1 MELISIDPMTLDIV
15 IVFSI
20 TALAV
25 VLFITERVRVDLV
38 ALMVMASLALTGILT
53 PVEALSGFSSA
64 AVVTVWAVLILS
76 AGLARTG
83 VAGAIG
89 HRVLGLAGS
98 SETRLVLLIMLMV
111 GLLSGFMN
119 SIGVAALFLPV
130 VIDIA
135 RRINIPP
142 SKLLMP
148 LAFAALMGGLT
159 TLIGTPPNILISEAL
174 RAANLEPFGMFD
186 YTPVGIFVLLAGVA
200 FIVLFGRRLL
210 PNRDI
215 SRQTARGVQADYKDL
230 YDLEER
236 MVVVH
241 LPDDSN
247 LAGKTLGRS
256 KLGSILG
263 LNVVAII
270 REGRTQLAP
279 STDTILQVGDRLL
292 VEGPLDQLTE
302 FHDKQHLV
310 IEDKKIA
317 LDQLTSPEIQLVE
330 MELAEE
336 SSLINRTMRQVDFRN
351 RFGLIVLAIRR
362 GETSMRTNLE
372 VIPLQA
378 GDKLLVQGD
387 QSQFDTFRDQKD
399 FIFSPPEEKQVYK
412 LEERLMRVRLPED
425 STLVGKTLAESRL
438 GDAFGLGVMGII
450 RQDET
455 HLMPS
460 PDERLEAGDT
470 LMVKGNQDDLLTVD
484 GLQTLEIES
493 EVPPELNELESAE
506 VGLVEAVLSP
516 HTTLVGKTLREIH
529 FRVKYGLSV
538 LAIWREGNAYYSNL
552 GKMALHFGDALLL
565 HGARERIQLLGSDQD
580 FLVLTEDAQEAPRTN
595 KALLA
600 VLIMVMVLL
609 PVIFGLVPI
618 AIMVVVG
625 VALMVLTG
633 CLTMDEA
640 YRAIEW
646 KAVFLIAGMIPLGI
660 AMENT
665 GAASFVATWMVELLG
680 DYGPMVVM
688 AGLYI
693 LTSLASQVM
702 PNPAVAVLLA
712 PIALNT
718 AGDMGVSP
726 YPLAMT
732 VAVAA
737 SAAFLSP
744 VAHPANLLVMGP
756 GGYRFSDYIKMGLPL
771 TLVVLV
777 VVMLV
782 LPIFWPF

>member
-1 MELISIDPMTLDIV
+1 MTLDIA
-15 IVFSI
+15 IVFAI

-25 VLFITERVRVDLV
+25 LLFITERVRVDLV
-38 ALMVMASLALTGILT
+38 ALLVMASLALTGILT
-53 PVEALSGFSSA
+53 PIEALSGFSSA

-83 VAGAIG
+83 VAGSIG
-89 HRVLGLAGS
+89 HRLLGMAGR
-98 SETRLVLLIMLMV
+98 SEIRLVLIIMLMV

-135 RRINIPP
+135 RRLKIPP

-174 RAANLEPFGMFD
+174 GAANLESFGMFD
-186 YTPVGIFVLLAGVA
+186 YTPVGIFVLLAGIA
-200 FIVLFGRRLL
+200 FIVLLGYRLL
-210 PNRDI
+210 PKRDI
-215 SRQTARGVQADYKDL
+215 SRQTARGVQTDYTDL
-230 YDLEER
+230 YELQER
-236 MVVVH
+236 MVAVY
-241 LPDDSN
+241 LPEDSN
-247 LAGKTLGRS
+247 LAGKTLGKS

-263 LNVVAII
+263 LNVMAII
-270 REGRTQLAP
+270 HEGQTTLAP
-279 STDTILQVGDRLL
+279 SADTILRVGDRLL
-292 VEGPLDQLTE
+292 LEGPLDQLTE
-302 FHDKQHLV
+302 FRDKQHLV
-310 IEDKKIA
+310 IEDEKIA
-317 LDQLTSPEIQLVE
+317 LDQLISQEIQLVE
-330 MELAEE
+330 LELAEE
-336 SSLINRTMRQVDFRN
+336 SSLINRTLRQIDFRN

-387 QSQFDTFRDQKD
+387 QAHFDAFREQKD
-399 FIFSPPEEKQVYK
+399 FIFSPPKEKHAYQ
-412 LEERLMRVRLPED
+412 LEERLMSVRLPED
-425 STLVGKTLAESRL
+425 STLVGKTLTESRL

-450 RQDET
+450 RQEKT
-455 HLMPS
+455 HLMPN

-470 LMVKGNQDDLLTVD
+470 LLIKGEIDDLLTVD
-484 GLQTLEIES
+484 GLQSLRMESDIPLELS
-493 EVPPELNELESAE
+493 ELESAE
-506 VGLVEAVLSP
+506 VGMVEAVLSP

-529 FRVKYGLSV
+529 FRAKYGLSV
-538 LAIWREGNAYYSNL
+538 LAIWREGQAYYSNL
-552 GKMALHFGDALLL
+552 SEMALRFGDALLL
-565 HGARERIQLLGSDQD
+565 HGARQRIRLLGSDQD
-580 FLVLTEDAQEAPRTN
+580 FLVLTEEAQEAPRTN

-600 VLIMVMVLL
+600 VLIMAIVLI

-660 AMENT
+660 AMEKT
-665 GAASFVATWMVELLG
+665 GAASFVATWMVDLIG
-680 DYGPMVVM
+680 GYGPMVVM

-718 AGDMGVSP
+718 AADLGVSP
-726 YPLAMT
+726 YPMAMT

-756 GGYRFSDYIKMGLPL
+756 GGYRFSDYIKLGLPL
-771 TLVVLV
+771 TLVILF

-782 LPIFWPF
+782 MPIFWPF

>member
-1 MELISIDPMTLDIV
+1 MIQDIV
-15 IVFSI
+15 IVFAI
-20 TALAV
+20 TAFAV
-25 VLFITERVRVDLV
+25 ILFITERVRVDLV
-38 ALMVMASLALTGILT
+38 ALLVMASLALTGILT
-53 PVEALSGFSSA
+53 PAEALSGFSSA
-64 AVVTVWAVLILS
+64 AVVTVWAILILS
-76 AGLARTG
+76 AGLVRTG
-83 VAGAIG
+83 VAGSIG

-98 SETRLVLLIMLMV
+98 SEIRLVLMIMLMV

-130 VIDIA
+130 VIDISK
-135 RRINIPP
+135 RTKIPP

-159 TLIGTPPNILISEAL
+159 TLIGTPTNILISEAL

-186 YTPVGIFVLLAGVA
+186 YTPVGIFVLVAGIA

-210 PNRDI
+210 PKRDI
-215 SRQTARGVQADYKDL
+215 SRQSTRGVQADYKDL
-230 YDLEER
+230 YELQDR
-236 MVVVH
+236 MVVVY

-270 REGRTQLAP
+270 HDGQTKLAP
-279 STDTILQVGDRLL
+279 SAETVLQTGDRLL
-292 VEGPLDQLTE
+292 LEGPLDQLTE

-317 LDQLTSPEIQLVE
+317 LDSLTSAEIHLVE
-330 MELAEE
+330 LELSEE
-336 SSLINRTMRQVDFRN
+336 SSLINRSLRQIDFRN

-372 VIPLQA
+372 IIPLQA

-387 QSQFDTFRDQKD
+387 QSHFDTFREQKD
-399 FIFSPPEEKQVYK
+399 FIFSPPEEKKVYQ
-412 LEERLMRVRLPED
+412 LEERLMMVRLPED
-425 STLVGKTLAESRL
+425 STLVGKTLTESRL

-450 RQDET
+450 RMEKT
-455 HLMPS
+455 HLMPN

-470 LMVKGNQDDLLTVD
+470 LLVKGNQDDLLTVE
-484 GLQTLEIES
+484 GLQSLQIES
-493 EVPPELNELESAE
+493 ELPPELSELESAE

-552 GKMALHFGDALLL
+552 GEMALRFGDALLL

-580 FLVLTEDAQEAPRTN
+580 FLVLTEEAQEAPRTN

-600 VLIMVMVLL
+600 VLIMVIVLL
-609 PVIFGLVPI
+609 PVIIGWAPI

-660 AMENT
+660 AMQKT
-665 GAASFVATWMVELLG
+665 GAASFVANWMVDLLG
-680 DYGPMVVM
+680 DFGPMVVM

-718 AGDMGVSP
+718 AGDLGVSP
-726 YPLAMT
+726 YPMAMT

-737 SAAFLSP
+737 SAVFLSP
-744 VAHPANLLVMGP
+744 VAHPSNLLVMGP
-756 GGYRFSDYIKMGLPL
+756 GGYRFSDYIKVGLPL
-771 TLVVLV
+771 TLVVMV
-777 VVMLV
+777 VVMIV

>member
-1 MELISIDPMTLDIV
+1 MTLEIV
-15 IVFSI
+15 IVFAI
-20 TALAV
+20 TALASL
-25 VLFITERVRVDLV
+25 LFITERVRVDLV
-38 ALMVMASLALTGILT
+38 ALLVMASLALAGILT
-53 PVEALSGFSSA
+53 PSEALSGFSNA

-83 VAGAIG
+83 VAGFIG
-89 HRVLGLAGS
+89 RRVLHFAGNG
-98 SETRLVLLIMLMV
+98 EARLILIIMLVV
-111 GLLSGFMN
+111 GALSGFMN
-119 SIGVAALFLPV
+119 SIGVASLFLPV
-130 VIDIA
+130 VIDLA
-135 RRINIPP
+135 RRTKIPP

-148 LAFAALMGGLT
+148 LAFAALMGGLV

-174 RAANLEPFGMFD
+174 RAANLDAFGMFD
-186 YTPVGIFVLLAGVA
+186 YTPVGICVLAAGTL
-200 FIVLFGRRLL
+200 FIVLIGRRLL
-210 PNRDI
+210 PDRDI
-215 SRQTARGVQADYKDL
+215 SRETTRGEQADYKEVYGLQD
-230 YDLEER
+230 R
-236 MVVVH
+236 MVMVY

-247 LAGKTLGRS
+247 LAGKTLGNS

-270 REGRTQLAP
+270 HDGHTRLAP
-279 STDTILQVGDRLL
+279 SAETVLQTGDRLL
-292 VEGPLDQLTE
+292 LEGRLDQLTG
-302 FHDKQHLV
+302 FHDRQHLV
-310 IEDKKIA
+310 IEDEQIA
-317 LDQLTSPEIQLVE
+317 VEKLTSADI
-330 MELAEE
+330 ELAELE
-336 SSLINRTMRQVDFRN
+336 LSQDSSLVNRTLRQIDFRQ
-351 RFGLIVLAIRR
+351 RYAVIVLGIRR
-362 GETSMRTNLE
+362 GETTLLTNLE
-372 VIPLQA
+372 SIPLQA

-387 QSQFDTFRDQKD
+387 QTQLGAIREERD
-399 FIFSPPEEKQVYK
+399 FIFTASQAAEAYQ
-412 LEERLMRVRLPED
+412 LEQRLMLVRLPRD
-425 STLVGKTLAESRL
+425 SSLVGKTLTESRL

-450 RQDET
+450 RQEKT
-455 HLMPS
+455 YLMPD
-460 PDERLEAGDT
+460 PNEHLEAGDT
-470 LMVKGNQDDLLTVD
+470 LLVKGRREDLLTVD
-484 GLQTLEIES
+484 GLQSLRIDAEPT
-493 EVPPELNELESAE
+493 PELSELESAE

-516 HTTLVGKTLREIH
+516 HTSLVGKTLREIH

-538 LAIWREGNAYYSNL
+538 LAIWREGQAYYSNL
-552 GKMALHFGDALLL
+552 GEMALRFGDALLL
-565 HGARERIQLLGSDQD
+565 HGARDRIQVLGSEPD
-580 FLVLTEDAQEAPRTN
+580 FLVLTEEAQEAPRTN
-595 KALLA
+595 KAFLA
-600 VLIMVMVLL
+600 VLIMAVVLL

-660 AMENT
+660 AMEKT

-680 DYGPMVVM
+680 VYGPTIVM

-693 LTSLASQVM
+693 LTSIASQVM

-718 AGDMGVSP
+718 ASDLGVSP
-726 YPLAMT
+726 YPLVMT

-756 GGYRFSDYIKMGLPL
+756 GGYRFSDYIKVGLPL

-782 LPIFWPF
+782 LPIFWSF

>member
-1 MELISIDPMTLDIV
+1 MNLDIA
-15 IVFSI
+15 IVFAI

-25 VLFITERVRVDLV
+25 ILFITERVRVDLV

-83 VAGAIG
+83 VAGSIG
-89 HRVLGLAGS
+89 HRLLGFAGG
-98 SETRLVLLIMLMV
+98 SETRLLFMIMLMV
-111 GLLSGFMN
+111 GILSGFMN

-135 RRINIPP
+135 RRIKIPP

-148 LAFAALMGGLT
+148 LAFAALMDGLT

-174 RAANLEPFGMFD
+174 RAAALEPFGMFD
-186 YTPVGIFVLLAGVA
+186 YTPVGIFVLAAGIL
-200 FIVLFGRRLL
+200 FMVLFGVRLL
-210 PNRDI
+210 PKRDI
-215 SRQTARGVQADYKDL
+215 SSQTARGMQTDYKDL
-230 YDLEER
+230 YDLTDQ
-236 MVVVH
+236 MVVVY
-241 LPDDSN
+241 LPEDSN
-247 LAGKTLGRS
+247 LAGKTLGKS

-263 LNVVAII
+263 LNVIAII
-270 REGRTQLAP
+270 HDGQTQLAP
-279 STDTILQVGDRLL
+279 PANSILQVGDRLL
-292 VEGPLDQLTE
+292 LEGPLDQMDDFL
-302 FHDKQHLV
+302 DKQHLV
-310 IEDKKIA
+310 IEDDKIA
-317 LDQLTSPEIQLVE
+317 LESLTTADIELVE
-330 MELAEE
+330 MEITEE
-336 SSLINRTMRQVDFRN
+336 SSLINRTLRQIDFRN

-362 GETSMRTNLE
+362 GENSLRTSLE
-372 VIPLQA
+372 TIPLQA
-378 GDKLLVQGD
+378 GDTLLVQG
-387 QSQFDTFRDQKD
+387 QRTRLDTFQEHKD
-399 FIFSPPEEKQVYK
+399 FIISPAQEDQVYH
-412 LEERLMRVRLPED
+412 LEDRLMMVRLPED
-425 STLVGKTLAESRL
+425 SSLVGKSLAESRL
-438 GDAFGLGVMGII
+438 GDAFGLGVMGIV
-450 RQDET
+450 RQEKSQ
-455 HLMPS
+455 LMPD
-460 PDERLEAGDT
+460 PDQRLEAGDT
-470 LMVKGNQDDLLTVD
+470 LLIKGRQEDLLTVE
-484 GLQTLEIES
+484 GLQNLRIES
-493 EVPPELNELESAE
+493 ELPPELSDIESAD

-516 HTTLVGKTLREIH
+516 HTTLVGRTLREIH

-538 LAIWREGNAYYSNL
+538 LAIWREGQAYYRDL
-552 GKMALHFGDALLL
+552 GEMALRFGDALLL
-565 HGARERIQLLGSDQD
+565 HGSRERIRLLGSEPD
-580 FLVLTEDAQEAPRTN
+580 FLVLTEEAQEAPRTN

-600 VLIMVMVLL
+600 VLIMAIVLL
-609 PVIFGLVPI
+609 PVILGWVPI

-625 VALMVLTG
+625 VALMVITG

-660 AMENT
+660 AMEKT
-665 GAASFVATWMVELLG
+665 GAASFVANWMVDLLG
-680 DYGPMVVM
+680 DFGPLVIM

-718 AGDMGVSP
+718 AADLGVSP

-756 GGYRFSDYIKMGLPL
+756 GGYRISDYIKVGLPL

-782 LPIFWPF
+782 MPIFWPF

>member
-1 MELISIDPMTLDIV
+1 MTLEIAT
-15 IVFSI
+15 VFAI

-25 VLFITERVRVDLV
+25 ILFITERVRMDLV
-38 ALMVMASLALTGILT
+38 ALLVMVSLALTGILT

-83 VAGAIG
+83 VAGSIG

-98 SETRLVLLIMLMV
+98 SETRLVLMIMLMV
-111 GLLSGFMN
+111 GVLSGFMN

-130 VIDIA
+130 VIDIS
-135 RRINIPP
+135 RRTKIPP

-148 LAFAALMGGLT
+148 LAFASLMGGLT
-159 TLIGTPPNILISEAL
+159 TLIGTPTNILISEAL

-186 YTPVGIFVLLAGVA
+186 YTPVGIFVLVAGVA
-200 FIVLFGRRLL
+200 FIALLGRRLL
-210 PNRDI
+210 PDRDI
-215 SRQTARGVQADYKDL
+215 SRETARGGQADYKEFYELQD
-230 YDLEER
+230 R
-236 MVVVH
+236 MVMVY

-247 LAGKTLGRS
+247 LAGKTLGNS

-270 REGRTQLAP
+270 HDGHTRLAP
-279 STDTILQVGDRLL
+279 SAGTVLQTGDRLL
-292 VEGPLDQLTE
+292 LEGRLDQLTE
-302 FHDKQHLV
+302 FHDRQHLV
-310 IEDKKIA
+310 IEDEKIA
-317 LDQLTSPEIQLVE
+317 IERLTSAEIELVE
-330 MELAEE
+330 LELSQE
-336 SSLINRTMRQVDFRN
+336 SSLINRTLRQIDFRQ
-351 RFGLIVLAIRR
+351 RYAVIVLAIRR
-362 GETSMRTNLE
+362 GEIVWRTNLE
-372 VIPLQA
+372 SIPLQA

-387 QSQFDTFRDQKD
+387 QTQLNAIREDRD
-399 FIFSPPEEKQVYK
+399 FIASPPQAAQVYH
-412 LEERLMRVRLPED
+412 LEERLMLVRLPED
-425 STLVGKTLAESRL
+425 SSLVGKTLTESRL
-438 GDAFGLGVMGII
+438 GDAFSLGVMGII
-450 RQDET
+450 RQEKT
-455 HLMPS
+455 HLMPG
-460 PDERLEAGDT
+460 PHERLEAGDT
-470 LMVKGNQDDLLTVD
+470 LLVKGDREDLFTVD
-484 GLQTLEIES
+484 GLQTLRIET
-493 EVPPELNELESAE
+493 ELPPELSELESAE
-506 VGLVEAVLSP
+506 VGMVEAVLSP

-538 LAIWREGNAYYSNL
+538 LAIWREGHAYYSNL
-552 GKMALHFGDALLL
+552 GEMALRFGDALLL
-565 HGARERIQLLGSDQD
+565 HGARERIRLLGSEPD
-580 FLVLTEDAQEAPRTN
+580 FLVLTEEAQEAPRTN

-600 VLIMVMVLL
+600 VLIMVAVLL
-609 PVIFGLVPI
+609 PAVFGLAPI

-660 AMENT
+660 AMQKT
-665 GAASFVATWMVELLG
+665 GAASFVATGMVGLLG
-680 DYGPMVVM
+680 VYGPMVVM
-688 AGLYI
+688 VGLFI

-718 AGDMGVSP
+718 ASDLGISP

-732 VAVAA
+732 VSVAA
-737 SAAFLSP
+737 SAVFLSP

-756 GGYRFSDYIKMGLPL
+756 GGYRFSDYLKVGLPL